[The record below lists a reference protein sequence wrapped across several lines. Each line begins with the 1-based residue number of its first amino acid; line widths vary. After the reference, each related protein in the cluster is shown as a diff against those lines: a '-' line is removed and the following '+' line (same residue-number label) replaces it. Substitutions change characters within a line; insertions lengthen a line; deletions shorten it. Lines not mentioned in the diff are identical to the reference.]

1 MMITPKEFRLKYL
14 PMLSGK
20 KRERNMQ
27 LNGKEP
33 AMEQL
38 SRMVMQLVSDY
49 YWERL
54 EDLLVIYKDPETVYD
69 LFMTHYQ
76 FALSHF
82 LRHKVDQK
90 KYNRKYSFYLNVW
103 SSVVSVHYDVES
115 VFVRRHRDSKS
126 TFSIYGNANDE
137 GSQFVEIIGVHEM
150 HLPLTH
156 NPVKKSLDELIE
168 EDRAILGLD

>member
-1 MMITPKEFRLKYL
+1 MMKPKEFRLKYL
-14 PMLSGK
+14 PMLSDK
-20 KRERNMQ
+20 KRQHNMQ

-33 AMEQL
+33 AMGQL
-38 SRMVMQLVSDY
+38 SRMVMQLVFDY

-54 EDLLVIYKDPETVYD
+54 EDLLIIYKDPEIVYD

-126 TFSIYGNANDE
+126 TFSIYGRADDD
-137 GSQFVEIIGVHEM
+137 SPQFVECIGVKERQ
-150 HLPLTH
+150 LPRTY
-156 NPVKKSLDELIE
+156 NPIKKSLDELIE